1 MRPRAAV
8 RSRGNVSGITAGE
21 GQRAYTRRVDRGG
34 RATTLAAALLIASV
48 VAAGRL
54 EVSAQLRATAGLLP
68 ELLAAPVVLLAVRF
82 ARHRT
87 VVAAVVL
94 VILNRVGGPEGAVT
108 VAACVLVAGLAA
120 VPERRLLHPAA
131 LLHVAA
137 AAAALPLL
145 TRFWPEVAALGWPAR
160 LASGPWPA
168 AVAGGCC
175 AASAIALW
183 WRRGPFDV
191 ALPWLVVAAAAAR
204 LGPDVLAAQRPLVL
218 GAAQALL
225 VVTMAETGHLLAF
238 TDRLTALPNRRA
250 FDDDLRRLRGRYAVA
265 MVDVDRF
272 KRFNDR
278 WGHAAGDQALR
289 LVASALAAVTGG
301 GRAYRYGGEEFA
313 VLFPGRAA
321 RDVAEPLELVR
332 RAVSDR
338 GFVVRSPIR
347 PEKRPR
353 RRTPSVGRRVPLTIS
368 IGAASPNAVRRTPDD
383 VLRVADRALYR
394 AKRAGRN
401 CVVVG

>member
-1 MRPRAAV
+1 MTEAAVV
-8 RSRGNVSGITAGE
+8 RSRGNVSGITAWNRE
-21 GQRAYTRRVDRGG
+21 GAYTRWVDRGG
-34 RATTLAAALLIASV
+34 RATTLAAVVLAVVV
-48 VAAGRL
+48 VATARL
-54 EVSAQLRATAGLLP
+54 GLPPQLAATVDLLP
-68 ELLAAPVVLLAVRF
+68 ELLAAPVALLAIRF
-82 ARHRT
+82 AQHRA
-87 VVAAVVL
+87 VAAAVVL
-94 VILNRVGGPEGAVT
+94 VALNRMGGPEGAVT
-108 VAACVLVAGLAA
+108 VVACLLLAALAA
-120 VPERRLLHPAA
+120 VPERRLLHPGA

-137 AAAALPLL
+137 AGAALPLL
-145 TRFWPEVAALGWPAR
+145 ARFWPEVVALGWPAR
-160 LASGPWPA
+160 LASAPA

-175 AASAIALW
+175 AASALALW
-183 WRRGPFDV
+183 WRRGPLDV

-204 LGPDVLAAQRPLVL
+204 LGPETFASQRPLVL

-225 VVTMAETGHLLAF
+225 VVTLAETGRLLAF
-238 TDRLTALPNRRA
+238 SDRLTALPNRRA
-250 FDDDLRRLRGRYAVA
+250 FDDHLRRLRGRYTVA

-289 LVASALAAVTGG
+289 LVAAELAAVSGG

-313 VLFPGRAA
+313 VLFPGRAV
-321 RDVAEPLELVR
+321 RDVAEPLEQIR
-332 RAVSDR
+332 RTIADR

-347 PEKRPR
+347 PERRPR
-353 RRTPSVGRRVPLTIS
+353 RRTPSVGRRVPLTVS

-383 VLRVADRALYR
+383 VVRAADRALYR